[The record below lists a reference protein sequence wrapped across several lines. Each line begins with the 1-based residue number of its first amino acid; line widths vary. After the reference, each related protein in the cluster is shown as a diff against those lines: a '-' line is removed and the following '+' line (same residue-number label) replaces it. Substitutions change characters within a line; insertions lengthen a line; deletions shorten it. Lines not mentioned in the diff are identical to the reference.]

1 MRRLLSFRADRD
13 GWGEY
18 FSGVGA
24 EEAARAREARGP
36 LTQTSSRDEALV
48 PGSGAK
54 GVGKGAGGVTE
65 ALTSA

>member
-1 MRRLLSFRADRD
+1 MRRLLSFRADRG

-24 EEAARAREARGP
+24 EEAARAREAW
-36 LTQTSSRDEALV
+36 
-48 PGSGAK
+48 GA
-54 GVGKGAGGVTE
+54 GAGGAGGAGKGAGGVTE